1 MSDVMLVFDIAL
13 GVILLALVVRMLGGA
28 ERFEMTV
35 LYISFGVAMSIT
47 WVRLHATDL
56 ALVEAAIGAGLTG
69 ALLLDTLG
77 RLEAGQRGV
86 EPDQIDADELP
97 SDQPSDPSSDPS
109 SDSEGGAR

>member
-1 MSDVMLVFDIAL
+1 MSDVMLVVDL
-13 GVILLALVVRMLGGA
+13 GLGLVLLGLVARMLGSA
-28 ERFEMTV
+28 RRFEMVV
-35 LYISFGVAMSIT
+35 LYITFGVTMSLT

-86 EPDQIDADELP
+86 EPDQIDADQI
-97 SDQPSDPSSDPS
+97 DADPNEADLNKA
-109 SDSEGGAR
+109 DKGDAT